1 MIDEPSPAENP
12 ERRPSRRGPTV
23 VELDLTSLVFVAL
36 GIVAALL
43 TLQFLRASADA
54 VAPVVVG
61 GVLALALDPVVGA
74 VRDRLEVRRP
84 IAVLLV
90 AVVGAALVT
99 VVLIVLGPPAVDQ
112 ARELRRDVRTTVE
125 ESYELPVI
133 GSFLADR
140 DAAAT
145 AEEWVTDLPARVTDE
160 TVATTIERVLDGAAT
175 AVTVLVLAMAL
186 LLDGEHLVRR
196 TRRLVPVR
204 HRARADAVAGV
215 FYRVVGRYFGGSL
228 TVAAL
233 MGTYVL
239 ALSLLFGVPL
249 APLAAFWAMI
259 TDLVPQIGGFLGG
272 ALLGILAV
280 TVSVGTAVV
289 VVGLFVLYMNFEN
302 HVLQP
307 AIVGDAVDLTPPTT
321 MLAAL
326 IGGSAA
332 GVAGALVATP
342 LVGAAKQLYLEFRFG
357 PAAHTERQRPTILG
371 RVRSLAGR
379 LRPGGR

>member
-1 MIDEPSPAENP
+1 
-12 ERRPSRRGPTV
+12 
-23 VELDLTSLVFVAL
+23 
-36 GIVAALL
+36 
-43 TLQFLRASADA
+43 
-54 VAPVVVG
+54 
-61 GVLALALDPVVGA
+61 
-74 VRDRLEVRRP
+74 
-84 IAVLLV
+84 
-90 AVVGAALVT
+90 
-99 VVLIVLGPPAVDQ
+99 
-112 ARELRRDVRTTVE
+112 
-125 ESYELPVI
+125 
-133 GSFLADR
+133 
-140 DAAAT
+140 
-145 AEEWVTDLPARVTDE
+145 
-160 TVATTIERVLDGAAT
+160 VATTIERVLDGAAT
-175 AVTVLVLAMAL
+175 AVTVLVLAVAL

-196 TRRLVPVR
+196 TRRLVPER
-204 HRARADAVAGV
+204 HRNRADAVAGV

-259 TDLVPQIGGFLGG
+259 TDLVPQVGGFLGG
-272 ALLGILAV
+272 ALLALLSV

-289 VVGLFVLYMNFEN
+289 VVVLFVLYMNFEN

-357 PAAHTERQRPTILG
+357 PRRRPEPRASRIGTK
-371 RVRSLAGR
+371 VRELLRR
-379 LRPGGR
+379 LRPGSR